1 MGLDPLSV
9 IAPARVRVLV
19 LPVGRIVS
27 ARFLAFIDR
36 LQLESIVRLGDVTPD
51 GRPHRSMI
59 PSQCLSY
66 QKHTIKM
73 LTMTIEQLCSRLWR
87 FKPVW

>member
-1 MGLDPLSV
+1 MGLDPLSA

-27 ARFLAFIDR
+27 ARFLAFINR

-51 GRPHRSMI
+51 GRPHRSMM
-59 PSQCLSY
+59 LSDVY
-66 QKHTIKM
+66 PIKI
-73 LTMTIEQLCSRLWR
+73 T
-87 FKPVW
+87 